1 MKILVLDG
9 PNLNLLGIREES
21 IYGSLTLDAIQKSLQ
36 AMVED
41 STVDLEFFQSNHEGL
56 LIDRIHQ
63 ALHEGISGILCNP
76 GAYTHT
82 SVALRDAFLGTQ
94 IPFIEIHLTN
104 VYARE
109 SFRHHSYFSDIA
121 IGQIIGFGGQGYL
134 LGLEAIIRYINL
146 NKS

>member
-1 MKILVLDG
+1 MNVLVLNG
-9 PNLNLLGIREES
+9 PNINLLGSREKS
-21 IYGSLTLDAIQKSLQ
+21 IYGSLTLDEIQKSILEK
-36 AMVED
+36 ATDFGVK
-41 STVDLEFFQSNHEGL
+41 LEFYQSNHEGL

-63 ALHEGISGILCNP
+63 ALQDGVSGILCNP

-82 SVALRDAFLGTQ
+82 SIALRDAFLGTQ
-94 IPFIEIHLTN
+94 IPFIEIHLSN
-104 VYARE
+104 VHARE

-121 IGQIIGFGGQGYL
+121 IGQIVGFGGQGYL

>member
-21 IYGSLTLDAIQKSLQ
+21 IYGSLTLDSIQKSLQ
-36 AMVED
+36 AKTVD
-41 STVDLEFFQSNHEGL
+41 STVVLEFYQSNHEGL

-63 ALHEGISGILCNP
+63 ALQEGVSGILCNP

-82 SVALRDAFLGTQ
+82 SVALRDAFLGTK
-94 IPFIEIHLTN
+94 IPFIEIHLSN